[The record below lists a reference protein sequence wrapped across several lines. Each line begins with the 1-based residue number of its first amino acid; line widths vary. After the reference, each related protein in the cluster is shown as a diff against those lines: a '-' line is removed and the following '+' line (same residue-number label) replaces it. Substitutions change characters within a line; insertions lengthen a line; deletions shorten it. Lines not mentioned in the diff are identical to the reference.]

1 MIENFEQKFK
11 DLDYNK
17 AKREYLLFINL
28 FAVDPGKM
36 DFEFQELINLQNS
49 AALTARY
56 KKLAVMATGQDLT
69 DFWKAVPVTTFQKCK
84 IHLSLWNKISVQK
97 AFSIMKFV
105 YSPSTYQIRLTHM
118 HFYRHWWNWLL
129 LTCNQVFSEESAAP
143 KEQDLQ
149 WKDENGKN
157 KSCKT

>member
-1 MIENFEQKFK
+1 MKDRVTKLSDKLDEAFYIDKLDLMMENFEQKFK

-84 IHLSLWNKISVQK
+84 IHLSL
-97 AFSIMKFV
+97 
-105 YSPSTYQIRLTHM
+105 
-118 HFYRHWWNWLL
+118 
-129 LTCNQVFSEESAAP
+129 
-143 KEQDLQ
+143 
-149 WKDENGKN
+149 
-157 KSCKT
+157 